1 MSSSSNSSTAEPAR
15 LVVRRAVPADAAAI
29 SALLEATSAEHILPG
44 FSAAGQAYYRAQLA
58 PAEIAA
64 KLALGDVYR
73 FHVALRDGVLAGVA
87 ATRGDSHLY
96 YLFTASAHHRQ
107 GVARALWH
115 AVCRAAR
122 DAGQFGPITV
132 NAALGAV
139 AAYQR
144 LGFEAE
150 GPSEEVRGIRF
161 VPMICRHPAPAPD
174 HAAPVA

>member
-29 SALLEATSAEHILPG
+29 SALLEATSAEYVLPG

-64 KLALGDVYR
+64 KL
-73 FHVALRDGVLAGVA
+73 VLAGVA